1 LITTDQHRISENTE
15 NPRGIPRKI
24 ECRNFSYKIDSNFFF
39 GKFFFGG
46 HDRITSML
54 AEELSAKAVEE
65 EFNRIGF

>member
-1 LITTDQHRISENTE
+1 LSVEISATKLIQT
-15 NPRGIPRKI
+15 
-24 ECRNFSYKIDSNFFF
+24 FF